1 MRIQRT
7 TAINY
12 QQRPESMR
20 ISFDRERLQAYQSAL
35 QFARWSEPVLE
46 KLPKTIAV
54 YSQLDRARTSIVLNI
69 AEGNA
74 KFTPPDKC
82 KYFDTAHGSA
92 VECAAC
98 LDLLFIKQALVE
110 TELDAGKKTLSEV
123 VGLLVGLIKSKLPD
137 RFREEPPEYRVDGES
152 KSERISRSES
162 L

>member
-1 MRIQRT
+1 MKI
-7 TAINY
+7 Y
-12 QQRPESMR
+12 
-20 ISFDRERLQAYQSAL
+20 FDHERLQACQSAL

-46 KLPKTIAV
+46 KLPKTTAV

-98 LDLLFIKQALVE
+98 LDLLFMKQVLTE
-110 TELDAGKKTLSEV
+110 TELDAGKKSLSEV

-137 RFREEPPEYRVDGES
+137 RFREEPPEYRVDGMSINES
-152 KSERISRSES
+152 KSMSMSGSES